1 MVDADHNTS
10 LSVVTRR
17 TLLTGA
23 ATTPLLSAKAS
34 AFRLPPE
41 TPDPMMPLW
50 QEWQRRHAR
59 ATALCHRW
67 QDIEGHLMRKVGFP
81 QVRIKSPDSPDGI
94 RALSHAE
101 IDRALA
107 ALPCSAETG
116 VALHADF
123 ANRQARWN
131 AEAEKLGFDEIKLQ
145 EDAARD
151 QEIEASDAI
160 LEARVTNL
168 MGIEIKIALIVELGS
183 TGPDDSEFPW
193 PQLRSTLADVKR
205 LRRTSSA
212 VRC

>member
-1 MVDADHNTS
+1 MADSDHTTS
-10 LSVVTRR
+10 LSSVSRR

-23 ATTPLLSAKAS
+23 ATTSLFPTATSPAPAQS
-34 AFRLPPE
+34 
-41 TPDPMMPLW
+41 DPMVPRW
-50 QEWQRRHAR
+50 QEWQRLHAR
-59 ATALCHRW
+59 ATELCHRW
-67 QDIEGHLMRKVGFP
+67 QDIEGHLMRKIGVP
-81 QVRIKSPDSPDGI
+81 QVRVKSPDNPDGI

-107 ALPCSAETG
+107 ALPRSTEFS

-123 ANRQARWN
+123 ANQQARWN
-131 AEAEKLGFDEIKLQ
+131 AEAEKLGFDKIKQQ
-145 EDAARD
+145 EDAAWD
-151 QEIEASDAI
+151 QEAEASNAI

-193 PQLRSTLADVKR
+193 PQLRSILADAKR
-205 LRRTSSA
+205 LRRMSGA

>member
-10 LSVVTRR
+10 LSAVTRR

-23 ATTPLLSAKAS
+23 ATTPLLSAKTS
-34 AFRLPPE
+34 AFRPPPE

-50 QEWQRRHAR
+50 QEWQRLHAR
-59 ATALCHRW
+59 ATELCHRW
-67 QDIEGHLMRKVGFP
+67 QDIEGHLMRKISVP
-81 QVRIKSPDSPDGI
+81 QVWIKSPDNPEGI
-94 RALSHAE
+94 RAMSHTE

-107 ALPCSAETG
+107 ALPCSTEIS

-123 ANRQARWN
+123 ANQRARWN
-131 AEAEKLGFDEIKLQ
+131 AEAEKLGFDEIKQQ
-145 EDAARD
+145 EDAAWD
-151 QEIEASDAI
+151 QEAEASEAI
-160 LEARVTNL
+160 FRTWATSLAS
-168 MGIEIKIALIVELGS
+168 IEIKIALIVELGS

>member
-1 MVDADHNTS
+1 MVDADHYTS
-10 LSVVTRR
+10 LSAVTRR

-23 ATTPLLSAKAS
+23 ATTSLLSAKAS

-41 TPDPMMPLW
+41 TPDPMMPRW
-50 QEWQRRHAR
+50 QEWQRLHAR
-59 ATALCHRW
+59 ATELCHRW
-67 QDIEGHLMRKVGFP
+67 QDIEGHLMRKIGVP
-81 QVRIKSPDSPDGI
+81 QVRIKSPDNPDGI

-107 ALPCSAETG
+107 ALPRSTEIS

-123 ANRQARWN
+123 ANQQARWN
-131 AEAEKLGFDEIKLQ
+131 GEAEKLGFDEIKQQ
-145 EDAARD
+145 EDAAWD
-151 QEIEASDAI
+151 QEAEASDAI

-168 MGIEIKIALIVELGS
+168 MGVEIKIALIVALGS

-205 LRRTSSA
+205 LRRTSGS